1 MICTIL
7 SREQS
12 KHWEGV
18 ETRKMKAGDTFS
30 ACQKKMIEE
39 DSRKFFTSMLSS
51 LFGWQREKVLLFPS
65 KKRQSQSCKFSN
77 FFFFFNGKIC
87 IEVFQEV
94 QSSRKTEKSCQKMVQ
109 EKREDVVKPFSPI
122 HMNTYFFPHSIFL
135 LLTPASQCLSFA
147 QFCHGDS

>member
-39 DSRKFFTSMLSS
+39 DSRKFFTSMLSF

-65 KKRQSQSCKFSN
+65 KKRQSQSSCRFSN
-77 FFFFFNGKIC
+77 FFFNGKIC

-94 QSSRKTEKSCQKMVQ
+94 QSSRKTEKKLPKNGLG
-109 EKREDVVKPFSPI
+109 EKRGCSKTLFTYAHEHFFFSPFHLSSAYTCI
-122 HMNTYFFPHSIFL
+122 TVFVF
-135 LLTPASQCLSFA
+135 CLVLPW
-147 QFCHGDS
+147 